1 MPSKLAEQH
10 IALFIDADNAP
21 AKAIEFILTDLAK
34 YGSLAIRRAY
44 GNWKNEC
51 LKGWEEC
58 LFDKAIQP
66 IQQFDMTKGK
76 NATDM
81 AMTIDAMDI
90 LYQKDIGVF
99 GLVSSDCDF
108 APLATR
114 LRAEG
119 KTVVG
124 YGARRTPEAFT
135 NACTMFS
142 YIDEE
147 PTDKPEK
154 SDKPVDGNGLKS
166 DARLMNLLRNAVDA
180 CTDDDGWANMS
191 QIGQHIRN
199 RSSFDPRNYGFKRL
213 SDLVKSVDLFQVKKT
228 TGGSLDVRKK
238 PVKKKA
244 AKTKK

>member
-1 MPSKLAEQH
+1 MSTKSDEQH

-21 AKAIEFILTDLAK
+21 AKFIEFILTDLAK

-58 LFDKAIQP
+58 LFDRAIQP
-66 IQQFDMTKGK
+66 VQQFDVTKGK

-81 AMTIDAMDI
+81 AMTIDAMDV

-99 GLVSSDCDF
+99 GLVSSDSDF

-124 YGARRTPEAFT
+124 YGARQTPEAFT
-135 NACTMFS
+135 NACSTFS
-142 YIDEE
+142 YLD
-147 PTDKPEK
+147 DKPADQPEAQP
-154 SDKPVDGNGLKS
+154 KPMDANTLKGDS
-166 DARLMNLLRNAVDA
+166 RLMNLLRNTIEA
-180 CTDDDGWANMS
+180 CADEDGWAFMGR
-191 QIGQHIRN
+191 IGQHIRN
-199 RSSFDPRNYGFKRL
+199 HSSFDPRNYGYKRL
-213 SDLVKSVDLFQVKKT
+213 SDLFEAIDLFEVRQAGGGHKSVRDKK
-228 TGGSLDVRKK
+228 RK
-238 PVKKKA
+238 A
-244 AKTKK
+244 

>member
-1 MPSKLAEQH
+1 MPNTLPEQQ

-90 LYQKDIGVF
+90 LYQKNIGVF

-124 YGARRTPEAFT
+124 YGARRAPEAFT

-147 PTDKPEK
+147 PSGKPEK
-154 SDKPVDGNGLKS
+154 PAKPVDGNGLKG

-180 CTDDDGWANMS
+180 CTEDDGWAKMS

-228 TGGSLDVRKK
+228 PGAGSLVVRKK
-238 PVKKKA
+238 PVKKNAKA
-244 AKTKK
+244 KK

>member
-1 MPSKLAEQH
+1 MPNTPPEQQ

-90 LYQKDIGVF
+90 LYQKNIGVF

-147 PTDKPEK
+147 PSGKPEK
-154 SDKPVDGNGLKS
+154 PNSPVDGNGLKG
-166 DARLMNLLRNAVDA
+166 DARLMNLLRSAIDA
-180 CTDDDGWANMS
+180 YAEDDGWANMS

-199 RSSFDPRNYGFKRL
+199 QSSFDPRNYGYKGL
-213 SDLVKSVDLFQVKKT
+213 GNLLEAIDLFDVKPIGNGHKIVR
-228 TGGSLDVRKK
+228 DKKRKK
-238 PVKKKA
+238 
-244 AKTKK
+244 

>member
-1 MPSKLAEQH
+1 MPNTLPEQQ

-90 LYQKDIGVF
+90 LYQKNIGVF

-108 APLATR
+108 APLVTR

-124 YGARRTPEAFT
+124 YGRRQTPEAFT
-135 NACTMFS
+135 NACTTFS
-142 YIDEE
+142 YLEE
-147 PTDKPEK
+147 DHPDKQEK
-154 SDKPVDGNGLKS
+154 PPHRVDGNGLKG
-166 DARLMNLLRNAVDA
+166 DTRLMNLLRNTLEA
-180 CTDDDGWANMS
+180 CADDDGWALMGR
-191 QIGQHIRN
+191 IGNHIKN
-199 RSSFDPRNYGFKRL
+199 QSSFDPRNYGYKGL
-213 SDLVKSVDLFQVKKT
+213 GDLLEAIDLFEIRQAEGGHKSVRDKK
-228 TGGSLDVRKK
+228 RKN
-238 PVKKKA
+238 
-244 AKTKK
+244 